1 MSKSTQVKIVIDQL
15 LTDEHQDLRTSIMAA
30 YQEDQKRGAE
40 LIIALG
46 AKQGITLNQAQVIAF
61 IDDIDEDEWD
71 IELPP

>member
-71 IELPP
+71 IELTP

>member
-30 YQEDQKRGAE
+30 YQDDQKRGAE

>member
-61 IDDIDEDEWD
+61 IDDNDEDEWD
-71 IELPP
+71 IELPL

>member
-1 MSKSTQVKIVIDQL
+1 
-15 LTDEHQDLRTSIMAA
+15 MAA